1 VHKRERE
8 EKNCCGSH
16 SCQAR
21 GSNLRGVAEIV
32 KKYGTCVV
40 VALTLITRK
49 LSWEK
54 ESDNYRAKVDMTVC
68 NTWEFRMNKRTPKL
82 ESTPKT
88 MWERSVFFFFYC
100 SQSMVNE
107 SIKDDMALTWPRGVA
122 C

>member
-1 VHKRERE
+1 
-8 EKNCCGSH
+8 
-16 SCQAR
+16 
-21 GSNLRGVAEIV
+21 VAEIV

-68 NTWEFRMNKRTPKL
+68 NTWEFQMNKRTTKL

-88 MWERSVFFFFYC
+88 MWERSVFFFFFYC

-107 SIKDDMALTWPRGVA
+107 SIKDDMALTWPRG
-122 C
+122 CQDYWSFDTMLSIKRREKKKRY